1 MFTKWLFE
9 EKKLNIN
16 IVLKSVAMY
25 NKPTL
30 QINTKNSHKAEFNKQ
45 VIVKIM

>member
-1 MFTKWLFE
+1 MIICE

-30 QINTKNSHKAEFNKQ
+30 QINTKNSHKAEFNKH
-45 VIVKIM
+45 KIARIL